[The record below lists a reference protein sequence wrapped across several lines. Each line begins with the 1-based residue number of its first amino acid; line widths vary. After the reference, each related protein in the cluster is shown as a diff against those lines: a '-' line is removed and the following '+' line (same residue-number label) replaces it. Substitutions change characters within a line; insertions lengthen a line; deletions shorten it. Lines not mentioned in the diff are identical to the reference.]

1 MTLTRNL
8 YEMDEVVAALQ
19 QGLRDG
25 SPDTH
30 FWLWELLVSKEEGVA
45 NNALDDAWL
54 WSGHSDPLTLALGP
68 QKFAVVR
75 AACYPAIA
83 VANTPAQRRE
93 QRITQFTQT
102 LPAHLYTEGAEFW
115 VSLDSACRRYAKAEA
130 VGILRNSRLQPTAI
144 WTALRIAARG
154 PAAPYV
160 RDMCDRLEKAGADPT
175 SIILILCEPAS
186 SQFHLLES
194 DICSHIVRDWTVWN
208 TLCGRREVRRPIPA
222 AALHKGTTRGS
233 MSSKYTNIADVREP
247 LWLLPNACRWWR
259 EVYVT
264 YTPETHD
271 DFHDKYFPDD
281 IPDEW
286 SATDQQMSHGQGCA
300 ETAPPAPIK
309 VDRVT
314 LC

>member
-8 YEMDEVVAALQ
+8 YELDEVVAALQ

-25 SPDTH
+25 SPDAH
-30 FWLWELLVSKEEGVA
+30 FWLWELLVSKEDAVA
-45 NNALDDAWL
+45 NKALDDAWM
-54 WSGHSDPLTLALGP
+54 WSGRSPPLTLPPGP
-68 QKFAVVR
+68 QKFAVLR
-75 AACYPAIA
+75 AACYPVQMPLDAQSRR
-83 VANTPAQRRE
+83 AQR
-93 QRITQFTQT
+93 IAQFTQT
-102 LPAHLYTEGAEFW
+102 LPAHLYTEAADFW
-115 VSLDSACRRYAKAEA
+115 VALDSACRRYAKAEA
-130 VGILRNSRLQPTAI
+130 VGILRASRLHPAAI

-154 PAAPYV
+154 PAALYI
-160 RDMCDRLEKAGADPT
+160 RDMCDRLEKAGDDPT
-175 SIILILCEPAS
+175 GLVLILCEPAS
-186 SQFHLLES
+186 SQFALLES
-194 DICSHIVRDWTVWN
+194 DICSHISRDWATWSA
-208 TLCGRREVRRPIPA
+208 LCGRRKVRRPIPA

-247 LWLLPNACRWWR
+247 LWLLPNACLWWR

-300 ETAPPAPIK
+300 ETAPAAPIK
-309 VDRVT
+309 S
-314 LC
+314 

>member
-19 QGLRDG
+19 QGLREG
-25 SPDTH
+25 SPDAH
-30 FWLWELLVSKEEGVA
+30 FWLWELLVSKEEAVA
-45 NNALDDAWL
+45 NKALDDVWL
-54 WSGHSDPLTLALGP
+54 WSGRGSPLTLPLGP
-68 QKFAVVR
+68 QKFAIVR
-75 AACYPAIA
+75 AACYPVTT
-83 VANTPAQRRE
+83 VADTPTKRRE
-93 QRITQFTQT
+93 QRIAQFTQM
-102 LPAHLYTEGAEFW
+102 LPAQLYTEAAEFW

-130 VGILRNSRLQPTAI
+130 VGILRACRLQPAAI
-144 WTALRIAARG
+144 WMALRIATRG

-160 RDMCDRLEKAGADPT
+160 RDMCDRLEQAGADPI
-175 SIILILCEPAS
+175 SIVLILCEPAS
-186 SQFHLLES
+186 SQFALLEN
-194 DICSHIVRDWTVWN
+194 DICSHIARDWAAWDA
-208 TLCGRREVRRPIPA
+208 LCGRRKVRRPIPA

-233 MSSKYTNIADVREP
+233 MSSKYTNIVDVREP

-259 EVYVT
+259 EIYVT

-286 SATDQQMSHGQGCA
+286 SETDQQMSHGQGCA
-300 ETAPPAPIK
+300 ETALPAPIK
-309 VDRVT
+309 VDVAT

>member
-8 YEMDEVVAALQ
+8 YEMDEVIAALQ
-19 QGLRDG
+19 QGLRGG
-25 SPDTH
+25 SPDAH
-30 FWLWELLVSKEEGVA
+30 FWLWELLVSKEEAVA
-45 NNALDDAWL
+45 NKALDDAWL
-54 WSGHSDPLTLALGP
+54 WSGHGSPLTLAPGP
-68 QKFAVVR
+68 QKFAIIR

-93 QRITQFTQT
+93 QRIVQFTQT
-102 LPAHLYTEGAEFW
+102 LPAQLYTEAAEFW

-130 VGILRNSRLQPTAI
+130 VGILRASRLHAAAI

-154 PAAPYV
+154 PAALYI
-160 RDMCDRLEKAGADPT
+160 RDMCDRLERAGADPAC
-175 SIILILCEPAS
+175 IVLILCEPAS
-186 SQFHLLES
+186 AQFGLLEN
-194 DICSHIVRDWTVWN
+194 DICSYIARDWAEWN
-208 TLCGRREVRRPIPA
+208 SLCGRRKVRRPIPI

-300 ETAPPAPIK
+300 ETALPAPIK
-309 VDRVT
+309 VDGPT
-314 LC
+314 SC

>member
-8 YEMDEVVAALQ
+8 YELDEVVAALQ

-25 SPDTH
+25 SPDAH
-30 FWLWELLVSKEEGVA
+30 FWLWELLVSKEEAVA
-45 NNALDDAWL
+45 NNALDEVWL
-54 WSGHSDPLTLALGP
+54 SPLTLPGP
-68 QKFAVVR
+68 QKFAIVR
-75 AACYPAIA
+75 AACYPVQ
-83 VANTPAQRRE
+83 VAQDAQTRRE
-93 QRITQFTQT
+93 QRIAQFTQT
-102 LPAHLYTEGAEFW
+102 LPAQLYTEAADFW

-130 VGILRNSRLQPTAI
+130 VSILRASRLHPAAI

-154 PAAPYV
+154 PAAPCI
-160 RDMCDRLEKAGADPT
+160 RDICDRLEKAGADPV
-175 SIILILCEPAS
+175 SIVLILCEPAS
-186 SQFHLLES
+186 SQFALLEP
-194 DICSHIVRDWTVWN
+194 DICAHIARDWAAWDA
-208 TLCGRREVRRPIPA
+208 LCGRRKVRRPIPA

-300 ETAPPAPIK
+300 ETAPHKKLTGTPP
-309 VDRVT
+309 
-314 LC
+314 C